1 MLEPVYKLEDHIK
14 ILCLFFFWRSCRI
27 FCTSLMAVVKS
38 DSLTCNGRCGNANG
52 FLICKLDVFW
62 LEMMD
67 VSAHIDADLMP
78 MS

>member
-1 MLEPVYKLEDHIK
+1 
-14 ILCLFFFWRSCRI
+14 
-27 FCTSLMAVVKS
+27 MAVVKS

-52 FLICKLDVFW
+52 LLICKLDGFW